1 MPKTG
6 TVYLQDAACSCP
18 GRFIAG
24 CGKEETMKLFKK
36 LAAAVLAAA
45 LALTMVGC
53 GGNSYAMQ
61 NELLK
66 ITIDQIGETVTHTK
80 KADEM
85 AAALLAAADT
95 AAAQEANNGKD
106 AKELLL
112 DPAVI
117 KAAKIDLEKTP
128 CMFNPIDVDSQ
139 IKSSGVMGEFLKMQ
153 WMMEVTS
160 PRQFERIGTFDP
172 GDNKVEIGAATHKIG
187 DKSYILILITYT
199 PTTTPANPL

>member
-1 MPKTG
+1 
-6 TVYLQDAACSCP
+6 
-18 GRFIAG
+18 
-24 CGKEETMKLFKK
+24 MKLFKK

-66 ITIDQIGETVTHTK
+66 LTIDQIGETMTHTK

-95 AAAQEANNGKD
+95 AAGQKENEGVD
-106 AKELLL
+106 AKELLQN
-112 DPAVI
+112 PAVI
-117 KAAKIDLEKTP
+117 KAAKIDPATTP
-128 CMFNPIDVDSQ
+128 CMVNLINDVQ
-139 IKSSGVMGEFLKMQ
+139 FKSNGAMSDLLKMQ
-153 WMMEVTS
+153 WMMQVTS
-160 PRQFERIGTFDP
+160 PSKFERIGGAFDP

-187 DKSYILILITYT
+187 DKSYTLILLTYT
-199 PTTTPANPL
+199 ATATETPVNPI

>member
-1 MPKTG
+1 
-6 TVYLQDAACSCP
+6 
-18 GRFIAG
+18 
-24 CGKEETMKLFKK
+24 MKLFKK

-53 GGNSYAMQ
+53 GGNSYATQ

-95 AAAQEANNGKD
+95 AAEQMENKGVD
-106 AKELLL
+106 AKELLQN
-112 DPAVI
+112 PAVI

-139 IKSSGVMGEFLKMQ
+139 IKSSGVLGEFLKMQ

-187 DKSYILILITYT
+187 DKNYILILITYT
-199 PTTTPANPL
+199 PTTPSIT

>member
-1 MPKTG
+1 
-6 TVYLQDAACSCP
+6 
-18 GRFIAG
+18 
-24 CGKEETMKLFKK
+24 MKLFKK
-36 LAAAVLAAA
+36 LAAAALAAA

-53 GGNSYAMQ
+53 GGGNSYAVQ

-66 ITIDQIGETVTHTK
+66 ITIDNLTNVNKTATHTK

-95 AAAQEANNGKD
+95 AAGQKENEGVD
-106 AKELLL
+106 AKELLQN
-112 DPAVI
+112 PAVI

-128 CMFNPIDVDSQ
+128 CKFNLINVDSQ

-153 WMMEVTS
+153 WMADSAGLYRFV
-160 PRQFERIGTFDP
+160 PIGTFYP
-172 GDNKVEIGAATHKIG
+172 SDNKVEIGAATHKIG
-187 DKSYILILITYT
+187 DESYILIIYT

>member
-1 MPKTG
+1 
-6 TVYLQDAACSCP
+6 
-18 GRFIAG
+18 
-24 CGKEETMKLFKK
+24 MKLFKK

-53 GGNSYAMQ
+53 GGNSYATQ

-95 AAAQEANNGKD
+95 AAEQMENKGVD
-106 AKELLL
+106 AKELLQN
-112 DPAVI
+112 PAVI
-117 KAAKIDLEKTP
+117 KAAGIDPEKTP
-128 CMFNPIDVDSQ
+128 CGVNLIDNIQ
-139 IKSSGVMGEFLKMQ
+139 FKSSGMMGEYLKMD
-153 WMMEVTS
+153 WMASVTNPS
-160 PRQFERIGTFDP
+160 KFVPIGTFRP
-172 GDNKVEIGAATHKIG
+172 GDNKGEIGAATHKIG
-187 DKSYILILITYT
+187 DKSYILILVTYT

>member
-1 MPKTG
+1 
-6 TVYLQDAACSCP
+6 
-18 GRFIAG
+18 
-24 CGKEETMKLFKK
+24 MKLFKK
-36 LAAAVLAAA
+36 LAAAALAAA

-53 GGNSYAMQ
+53 GGGNSYAMQ
-61 NELLK
+61 DELLK
-66 ITIDQIGETVTHTK
+66 IAIDNLTDVGETVTHTK

-128 CMFNPIDVDSQ
+128 CMFNLIDVDSQ

-153 WMMEVTS
+153 WMADSAGLYRFV
-160 PRQFERIGTFDP
+160 RP
-172 GDNKVEIGAATHKIG
+172 GAFNPGENDKVEIGAATHKIG
-187 DKSYILILITYT
+187 DKSYTLILITYT

>member
-1 MPKTG
+1 
-6 TVYLQDAACSCP
+6 
-18 GRFIAG
+18 
-24 CGKEETMKLFKK
+24 MKLFKK

-66 ITIDQIGETVTHTK
+66 ITIDNLTDVGETVTHTK

-95 AAAQEANNGKD
+95 AAEQMENKGVD
-106 AKELLL
+106 AKELLQN
-112 DPAVI
+112 PAVI

-139 IKSSGVMGEFLKMQ
+139 IKSSGVMGEFLKME
-153 WMMEVTS
+153 WMANAAGLYRFV
-160 PRQFERIGTFDP
+160 PIGTFYP
-172 GDNKVEIGAATHKIG
+172 SDNKVEIGAATHKIG
-187 DKSYILILITYT
+187 DKSYILIIYT

>member
-1 MPKTG
+1 
-6 TVYLQDAACSCP
+6 
-18 GRFIAG
+18 
-24 CGKEETMKLFKK
+24 MKLFKK

-53 GGNSYAMQ
+53 GGGNSYAMQ

-66 ITIDQIGETVTHTK
+66 ITIDNLTDVNETVTHTK

-85 AAALLAAADT
+85 AAALLAADT

-106 AKELLL
+106 AEDLLL

-117 KAAKIDLEKTP
+117 KAAGIDLEKTP

-153 WMMEVTS
+153 WMANAAGLYRFVD
-160 PRQFERIGTFDP
+160 PGTFNS

-187 DKSYILILITYT
+187 DENYILILLTYT
-199 PTTTPANPL
+199 KTTPSKI

>member
-1 MPKTG
+1 
-6 TVYLQDAACSCP
+6 
-18 GRFIAG
+18 
-24 CGKEETMKLFKK
+24 MKLFKK

-53 GGNSYAMQ
+53 GGNSYATQ

-95 AAAQEANNGKD
+95 AAEQMENKGVD
-106 AKELLL
+106 AKELLQN
-112 DPAVI
+112 PAVI

-187 DKSYILILITYT
+187 DESYILILVTYT
-199 PTTTPANPL
+199 PTTPSIT

>member
-1 MPKTG
+1 
-6 TVYLQDAACSCP
+6 
-18 GRFIAG
+18 
-24 CGKEETMKLFKK
+24 MKLFKK

-95 AAAQEANNGKD
+95 AAEQMENKGVD
-106 AKELLL
+106 AKELLQN
-112 DPAVI
+112 PAVI

-139 IKSSGVMGEFLKMQ
+139 IKSSGVLGEFLKMQ

-199 PTTTPANPL
+199 PTTPSIT

>member
-1 MPKTG
+1 
-6 TVYLQDAACSCP
+6 
-18 GRFIAG
+18 
-24 CGKEETMKLFKK
+24 MKLFKK

-53 GGNSYAMQ
+53 GGNSYATQ

-85 AAALLAAADT
+85 AAALLAAADS
-95 AAAQEANNGKD
+95 AAEQMENKGVD
-106 AKELLL
+106 AKELLQN
-112 DPAVI
+112 PAVI

-139 IKSSGVMGEFLKMQ
+139 IKSSGVLGEFLKMQ

-187 DKSYILILITYT
+187 DKSYILILVTYT
-199 PTTTPANPL
+199 PTTPSIT

>member
-1 MPKTG
+1 
-6 TVYLQDAACSCP
+6 
-18 GRFIAG
+18 
-24 CGKEETMKLFKK
+24 MKLFKK

-53 GGNSYAMQ
+53 GGNSYTMQ
-61 NELLK
+61 DELLK
-66 ITIDQIGETVTHTK
+66 ITIDNLTDVNETVTHTK

-153 WMMEVTS
+153 WMANAAGLYRFVD
-160 PRQFERIGTFDP
+160 PGTFNP

-187 DKSYILILITYT
+187 DKSYTLILVTYT
-199 PTTTPANPL
+199 PTTPSIT

>member
-1 MPKTG
+1 
-6 TVYLQDAACSCP
+6 
-18 GRFIAG
+18 
-24 CGKEETMKLFKK
+24 MKLFKK

-53 GGNSYAMQ
+53 GGNSYATQ

-95 AAAQEANNGKD
+95 AAEQMENKGVD
-106 AKELLL
+106 AKELLQN
-112 DPAVI
+112 PAVI

-139 IKSSGVMGEFLKMQ
+139 IKSSGVLGEFLKMQ

-160 PRQFERIGTFDP
+160 PRQFERIGTFDT

-187 DKSYILILITYT
+187 DKSYILILVTYT
-199 PTTTPANPL
+199 PTTPSIT

>member
-1 MPKTG
+1 
-6 TVYLQDAACSCP
+6 
-18 GRFIAG
+18 
-24 CGKEETMKLFKK
+24 MKLFKK

-53 GGNSYAMQ
+53 SGGNSSAMQ

-66 ITIDQIGETVTHTK
+66 LTIDQIGETMTHTK

-95 AAAQEANNGKD
+95 AAGQMENKGVD
-106 AKELLL
+106 AKELLR

-117 KAAKIDLEKTP
+117 RAAGIDPATTP
-128 CMFNPIDVDSQ
+128 CMVNLIDDVQ
-139 IKSSGVMGEFLKMQ
+139 FKSSGMMGEFLKMQ
-153 WMMEVTS
+153 WMMQVTS
-160 PRQFERIGTFDP
+160 PSKFERIGGAFDP

-187 DKSYILILITYT
+187 DKSYTLILLTYT
-199 PTTTPANPL
+199 ATATETPVNPI

>member
-1 MPKTG
+1 
-6 TVYLQDAACSCP
+6 
-18 GRFIAG
+18 
-24 CGKEETMKLFKK
+24 MKLFKK

-53 GGNSYAMQ
+53 GGNSYATQ

-153 WMMEVTS
+153 WMANAAGLYRFVD
-160 PRQFERIGTFDP
+160 PGTFNP

-199 PTTTPANPL
+199 PTTPSIT

>member
-1 MPKTG
+1 
-6 TVYLQDAACSCP
+6 
-18 GRFIAG
+18 
-24 CGKEETMKLFKK
+24 MKLFKK

-53 GGNSYAMQ
+53 GGGNSYAMQ
-61 NELLK
+61 DELLK

-95 AAAQEANNGKD
+95 AAEQMENKGVD
-106 AKELLL
+106 AKELLQN
-112 DPAVI
+112 PAVI

-139 IKSSGVMGEFLKMQ
+139 IKSSGVLGEFLKMQ

-187 DKSYILILITYT
+187 DKSYILILVTYT
-199 PTTTPANPL
+199 PTTPSIT

>member
-1 MPKTG
+1 
-6 TVYLQDAACSCP
+6 
-18 GRFIAG
+18 
-24 CGKEETMKLFKK
+24 MKLFKK

-53 GGNSYAMQ
+53 GGNSYATQ

-106 AKELLL
+106 AEDLLL

-117 KAAKIDLEKTP
+117 KAAGIDLEKTP

-153 WMMEVTS
+153 WMANAAGLYRFVD
-160 PRQFERIGTFDP
+160 PGTFNP

-187 DKSYILILITYT
+187 DENYILILITYT
-199 PTTTPANPL
+199 PTTPSIT

>member
-1 MPKTG
+1 
-6 TVYLQDAACSCP
+6 
-18 GRFIAG
+18 
-24 CGKEETMKLFKK
+24 MKLFKK

-53 GGNSYAMQ
+53 GGGNSYAMQ
-61 NELLK
+61 DELLK

-95 AAAQEANNGKD
+95 AAAQKENEGMD
-106 AKELLL
+106 AERLLRDEKVIEKAGI
-112 DPAVI
+112 DPAT
-117 KAAKIDLEKTP
+117 TP
-128 CMFNPIDVDSQ
+128 CMVNLINDVQ
-139 IKSSGVMGEFLKMQ
+139 FKSSGVLGEYLKMQ

-160 PRQFERIGTFDP
+160 NSQFESIGMFNP

-187 DKSYILILITYT
+187 DESYILILITYT
-199 PTTTPANPL
+199 PTTPSIT

>member
-1 MPKTG
+1 
-6 TVYLQDAACSCP
+6 
-18 GRFIAG
+18 
-24 CGKEETMKLFKK
+24 MKLFKK

-53 GGNSYAMQ
+53 GGGNSYAVQ
-61 NELLK
+61 DELLK
-66 ITIDQIGETVTHTK
+66 ITIDNLTDVNETVTHTK

-85 AAALLAAADT
+85 AAALLAAADK
-95 AAAQEANNGKD
+95 AAAQKENEGVD
-106 AKELLL
+106 AKDLLR

-117 KAAKIDLEKTP
+117 KAAKIDIEKTP

-153 WMMEVTS
+153 WMADSAGLYRFVPLGTS
-160 PRQFERIGTFDP
+160 TFNP

-187 DKSYILILITYT
+187 NKSYTLILITYT

>member
-1 MPKTG
+1 
-6 TVYLQDAACSCP
+6 
-18 GRFIAG
+18 
-24 CGKEETMKLFKK
+24 MKLFKK

-61 NELLK
+61 DELLK
-66 ITIDQIGETVTHTK
+66 ITIDNLTDVGETVTHTK

-95 AAAQEANNGKD
+95 AAAQMENKGVD
-106 AKELLL
+106 AKELLQN
-112 DPAVI
+112 PAVI

-139 IKSSGVMGEFLKMQ
+139 IKSSGVMGEFLKME
-153 WMMEVTS
+153 WMANAAGLYRFV
-160 PRQFERIGTFDP
+160 PIGTFNP
-172 GDNKVEIGAATHKIG
+172 GDNKVEIGAATHQIG
-187 DKSYILILITYT
+187 DKSHPLILITYT

>member
-1 MPKTG
+1 
-6 TVYLQDAACSCP
+6 
-18 GRFIAG
+18 
-24 CGKEETMKLFKK
+24 MKLFKK

-53 GGNSYAMQ
+53 GGNSYATQ

-95 AAAQEANNGKD
+95 AAEQMENKGVD
-106 AKELLL
+106 AKELLQN
-112 DPAVI
+112 PAVI

-153 WMMEVTS
+153 WMANAAGLYRFVD
-160 PRQFERIGTFDP
+160 PGTFNP

-187 DKSYILILITYT
+187 DKSYTLILITYT